1 VTSTLATILFIM
13 LRCNID
19 REGALHRMPAACGN
33 QLMACYWIEQ
43 GREVETMTGAAK
55 RATAAQKAFE
65 GMSKR
70 KHNFNIE

>member
-1 VTSTLATILFIM
+1 
-13 LRCNID
+13 
-19 REGALHRMPAACGN
+19 
-33 QLMACYWIEQ
+33 MACYWIEQ

-65 GMSKR
+65 SMSKR